1 MESNLVWGDWHK
13 IQQLDIARVS
23 SSTGRLSLRST
34 ILNQEFKTLM
44 QRGKN
49 AKTYTGL
56 ILLNQPLSSEN
67 KLEQSNM
74 ERICLKNRL

>member
-1 MESNLVWGDWHK
+1 M
-13 IQQLDIARVS
+13 QQLDIARVS

-34 ILNQEFKTLM
+34 ILNQEVKTSLV
-44 QRGKN
+44 QRGNKN

-56 ILLNQPLSSEN
+56 ILLNQPFSSEN
-67 KLEQSNM
+67 KLEQSNV